1 MRYIENW
8 LLLVEGWPLGGLQS
22 TIDEVYRPIR
32 SVGDPLIVRDHHD
45 GQPLMVGLLDQVE
58 DLIAGLYVQIPR
70 GFVGEQDFGI
80 IGKRT
85 GDGRTLPLAAGEFAG
100 AVVETMIEPE
110 SFKEVV
116 GSCPGFLCADSSGH
130 KAWEHGILKYRQLWQ
145 QVVELKDKADGPGA
159 VSIKLTC

>member
-1 MRYIENW
+1 M
-8 LLLVEGWPLGGLQS
+8 EGWPLGGLQS

-32 SVGDPLIVRDHHD
+32 SVSDSLIVRDHHD
-45 GQPLMVGLLDQVE
+45 GQPLLVGLLDQVE
-58 DLIAGLYVQIPR
+58 DLTAGLYVQISR

-80 IGKRT
+80 IGKRPC
-85 GDGRTLPLAAGEFAG
+85 DGRTLPLAAGEFAG
-100 AVVETMIEPE
+100 AVVETMLEPE

-116 GSCPGFLCADSSGH
+116 GSCPGFLGADSSGD

-159 VSIKLTC
+159 VSIKLSC